1 MNNNNEVTEP
11 SNLDRRVIVDSNGV
25 ELYPVYPDVNK
36 DLTEDNDMPIPG
48 LEETDIFKEKSI
60 APDPV
65 NPIEEHKTPDVPK
78 NQDNFESVYIEEEV
92 FLIDEDNNSNT
103 SETIN
108 INTEENKWHF

>member
-11 SNLDRRVIVDSNGV
+11 
-25 ELYPVYPDVNK
+25 VYPDANK

-65 NPIEEHKTPDVPK
+65 NPIEKYKTPDVPK
-78 NQDNFESVYIEEEV
+78 NQDNFESVHIEEEV
-92 FLIDEDNNSNT
+92 FLIDEDNNSDT
-103 SETIN
+103 SESIN
-108 INTEENKWHF
+108 INTKKKKKSI